1 MGQGYSLTTPS
12 AGSAGIDVP
21 ELGDLVYEKSIGIA
35 RFMKS
40 IRARHHDGVV
50 LVKVLVKPYTPMTL
64 AVYRD
69 RLVRERRILA
79 DVPNA
84 LAYQRIVETDTN
96 GFLVRQFL
104 YNSLYDRMST
114 RPFLEDIEKKWLAFQ
129 LLCALRDCHARDV
142 YHGDIKTENV
152 LVTSWNWL
160 YLTDFSS
167 AFKPV
172 LLPDDNPADFSYFFD
187 TSGRRTCYLAP
198 ERFVPSATATAAAAA
213 EGGEADD
220 AEEDSPVLDDDD
232 DDNDND
238 NGEHEHEHEHDH
250 TRQPHRQP
258 HRHRGRRR
266 RAAPPGTPPNRITWA
281 MDVFSAGCVIAE
293 LVLESPIFSLS
304 QLFRYRRGEYDPSV
318 AHLGRIQDRDLADMI
333 AHMIQLDPQKRYAAE
348 EYLDF
353 YRGKVF
359 PDYFYSFLHQ
369 YMEVITDPVA
379 AHFSASGA
387 SRNLG
392 EADERIDRVFYDF
405 DKISYFLGFQDDA
418 AAGAATTTT
427 TTTDESSMATR
438 APRLGLGLFPV
449 RLSIPT
455 KEHSVRAGAEPTAD
469 NGALIFLTLIVASIR
484 NTARAASKIRACD
497 VLLAFAER
505 LTDEAKLD
513 RVLPY
518 LMALLNDRAEMVVVA
533 AVRSVTQLLAL
544 VRTVSPVNAHVFLE
558 YILPRMQ
565 AALLGSAT
573 TTASGREASPVVRAT
588 YAACLGT
595 LATTA
600 RRFLEMAAR
609 VDRMVGVTDGDADVE
624 GPTAALPAL
633 SPAGRRSS
641 DDNSDDHMDDGLF
654 DAAQR
659 ELVDLFE
666 LHTKALIEDADP
678 YVRRAFLTSVPALC
692 LFFGAADANDIIV
705 THLNTYLND
714 RDWMLKCAFFDT
726 IVGVATFL
734 GSASL
739 EAFILPLM
747 VQALADPEEHVVQA
761 VLQALAELADVGLFA
776 KPVVWELVEAT
787 ARFAVHPN
795 LWIREAA
802 ARFLAAATKFLSPA
816 QIRCLFL
823 PLVAPYLKPP
833 GLLLP
838 PFSSSSSLS
847 SSSRLSGAG
856 ASSPELVLLDH
867 LQRPLSRAVFDQ
879 AVNWAM
885 KADRGAFWKPV
896 QNLRG
901 FPFGMS
907 ASASFPSPAAAAA
920 AAATAGTATGGLG
933 GAGGSGGGHATGRF
947 VVPRA
952 LSKVARNE
960 EDEQWINRLRN
971 LGLATDDEFKLLA
984 LREFIWR
991 LSRRKMHEQ
1000 HAYADGPA
1008 SGGDPNL
1015 NNIVPLRSLG
1025 ITPQTVLF
1033 DEEPQ
1038 KQTHLAVPPPPPAAT
1053 LPTNN
1058 NTRLPGESPRSIED
1072 ALHDASMT
1080 IDDPVAKRRRAALN
1094 VHRNRLGH
1102 HDHHD
1107 HRHGSGA
1114 SPSPAVRDG
1123 YLTAASP
1130 TTTGSSRTN
1139 SPQRDV
1145 AGSPTTG
1152 VGDDDAASLRSL
1164 QVALSPPVSNGGG
1177 VGVASAPGPAS
1188 SLRHRPSA
1196 ISLLNRKD
1204 SAAHKSSKSGAAET
1218 TTTEANAFG
1227 QVEGRSAFSGRV
1239 ASRSPVPSDDP
1250 SASEQEQDEL
1260 GSPAAAAAS
1269 SGLAASGSRYRA
1281 HHTYSGN
1288 DPSVLRM
1295 LDAMF
1300 VDNYPH
1306 DVAEFSPLVT
1316 PLSRK
1321 KATAAAPT
1329 ASSTNSSSGGRR
1341 AAADVWRPAGR
1352 MVATFS
1358 EHAGAINRVVVSPDH
1373 AFFLTGG
1380 DDGTVRVWDTQRLER
1395 NIAHRSRQVHRHAPG
1410 ARVLA
1415 LCFIENTH
1423 CFISCASDGSVHVV
1437 KVEYAVP
1444 SAASSAAAPS
1454 STSAPSTSAPSSSS
1468 SSMPRY
1474 SRLRL
1479 LREYQLPRGEW
1490 AVWCDHFKQ
1499 EASSVLVLAT
1509 DRSRVLG
1516 IDLRTM
1522 TLLFA
1527 LANPVHHGTPTCF
1540 AVDRKRNWL
1549 VVATSHGVLD
1559 LWDLRFKMRLKG
1571 WGISG
1576 GAAGASAATATGGGT
1591 AASPIYRLAVHPS
1604 KGRGKWLCVAG
1615 GTGQGGEV
1623 TVWDLEKTLC
1633 REVYRTGAAAAAS
1646 TSSTATKNLYEPWDV
1661 DEDRPEGMLGR
1672 FATSIDPATVANG
1685 GTPAAAAA
1693 ATAAG
1698 VAPGTTGDK
1707 GVRAMVAG
1715 SSPVD
1720 DQRDVRHAFLVTGGS
1735 DRKLRFWDLWR
1746 IENSTVY
1753 SGQDEG
1759 GIGAHGGGAGGN
1771 ASTAAHAAHAAGRST
1786 FTATQVTTAM
1796 AVNTER
1802 PPRSA
1807 GGAGGVAMTPS
1818 SSSKGRSTGGAAA
1831 TGGGTTTAAT
1841 VAADAVPRLSR
1852 ATVIAAQQQ
1861 QLLRSHLDAITDV
1874 ALLESPYMATVSVD
1888 RMGVI
1893 FVLS

>member
-21 ELGDLVYEKSIGIA
+21 ELGDLVYEKSIGIS

-50 LVKVLVKPYTPMTL
+50 LVKVLVKPYTPMSL

-84 LAYQRIVETDTN
+84 LAYQRIIETDTN

-160 YLTDFSS
+160 YLADFSS

-213 EGGEADD
+213 AGDDGDDDDDDDDGPALGG
-220 AEEDSPVLDDDD
+220 LDDDD
-232 DDNDND
+232 DTPA
-238 NGEHEHEHEHDH
+238 GKAGKAH
-250 TRQPHRQP
+250 TRRG
-258 HRHRGRRR
+258 GRRGG
-266 RAAPPGTPPNRITWA
+266 APPGTRPNRITWA

-318 AHLGRIQDRDLADMI
+318 AHLSRIPDRDLADMI

-369 YMEVITDPVA
+369 YMEVITDPVS
-379 AHFSASGA
+379 AHYPASGA
-387 SRNLG
+387 TRNLG

-405 DKISYFLGFQDDA
+405 DKISYFLGFQDDT
-418 AAGAATTTT
+418 ATPTGTEKT
-427 TTTDESSMATR
+427 GEAKSSKDNALVARATER
-438 APRLGLGLFPV
+438 VPPPPRLGLGLLPV
-449 RLSIPT
+449 RLSIPG
-455 KEHSVRAGAEPTAD
+455 KEHSVRAGAQPTAD

-484 NTARAASKIRACD
+484 NTARSASKIRACD

-518 LMALLNDRAEMVVVA
+518 LMALLNDKAEMVVVA
-533 AVRSVTQLLAL
+533 AVRSITQLLAL

-558 YILPRMQ
+558 YILPRIQ
-565 AALLGSAT
+565 AALLGVSAN
-573 TTASGREASPVVRAT
+573 GREASPVVRAT

-600 RRFLEMAAR
+600 NRFLEMAAR
-609 VDRMVGVTDGDADVE
+609 VDRMVGGVTDDDADLEDPKAAAAATTIPVDSE
-624 GPTAALPAL
+624 ETAIAL
-633 SPAGRRSS
+633 
-641 DDNSDDHMDDGLF
+641 DGLF

-678 YVRRAFLTSVPALC
+678 YVRRAFLTSVPDLC

-734 GSASL
+734 GSVSL
-739 EAFILPLM
+739 EEFILPLM
-747 VQALADPEEHVVQA
+747 IQALTDPEEHVVQA
-761 VLQALAELADVGLFA
+761 VLQALAELADVGLFS
-776 KPVVWELVEAT
+776 KQMVWELVEVV

-795 LWIREAA
+795 VWIREAA

-816 QIRCLFL
+816 QVRCLFL

-838 PFSSSSSLS
+838 AFSS
-847 SSSRLSGAG
+847 AG
-856 ASSPELVLLDH
+856 SSPELLLLDH
-867 LQRPLSRAVFDQ
+867 LQKPLSRAVFDQ
-879 AVNWAM
+879 ALNWAM

-896 QNLRG
+896 QKLRG

-907 ASASFPSPAAAAA
+907 ASSSFPSPAA
-920 AAATAGTATGGLG
+920 GQGG
-933 GAGGSGGGHATGRF
+933 GGSGGGSSGASGSGGRAI
-947 VVPRA
+947 PRSLKA
-952 LSKVARNE
+952 ITRTE

-971 LGLATDDEFKLLA
+971 LGLSTDDEFKLLA

-991 LSRRKMHEQ
+991 LSRLKMHEQ
-1000 HAYADGPA
+1000 HADHN
-1008 SGGDPNL
+1008 SGDPNL
-1015 NNIVPLRSLG
+1015 SNIVPLRSLG

-1038 KQTHLAVPPPPPAAT
+1038 KQTHLPTPPPPSHSMAVAAAMDFDVGA
-1053 LPTNN
+1053 NA
-1058 NTRLPGESPRSIED
+1058 PRTIED
-1072 ALHDASMT
+1072 ALHDASMS

-1094 VHRNRLGH
+1094 IHRNRLGH
-1102 HDHHD
+1102 
-1107 HRHGSGA
+1107 RGGA

-1123 YLTAASP
+1123 YLT
-1130 TTTGSSRTN
+1130 TTSTGSRNN
-1139 SPQRDV
+1139 SPRGERDV
-1145 AGSPTTG
+1145 AGSPTG
-1152 VGDDDAASLRSL
+1152 GGGDDTASLRSL
-1164 QVALSPPVSNGGG
+1164 QVALSPPVSDDGGNGTGTG
-1177 VGVASAPGPAS
+1177 ASTPA

-1204 SAAHKSSKSGAAET
+1204 SATLKSKSGAAET

-1227 QVEGRSAFSGRV
+1227 QVEGRSAFSGSV
-1239 ASRSPVPSDDP
+1239 PSRSPVPSDDQ
-1250 SASEQEQDEL
+1250 SVSEQGEIS
-1260 GSPAAAAAS
+1260 SPAAS
-1269 SGLAASGSRYRA
+1269 SGVAGAGGASGSRYRA

-1288 DPSVLRM
+1288 DPNVLRM

-1306 DVAEFSPLVT
+1306 DVAEFSPMVT
-1316 PLSRK
+1316 PISRK
-1321 KATAAAPT
+1321 KAT
-1329 ASSTNSSSGGRR
+1329 SSPSTTNSGNSGNSGKRGP
-1341 AAADVWRPAGR
+1341 DVWRPAGQ

-1358 EHAGAINRVVVSPDH
+1358 EHTGAINRVVVSPDH

-1395 NIAHRSRQVHRHAPG
+1395 NIAHRSRQVHRHTTPG

-1437 KVEYAVP
+1437 KVEYSIP
-1444 SAASSAAAPS
+1444 PG
-1454 STSAPSTSAPSSSS
+1454 SSSGGG
-1468 SSMPRY
+1468 MPRY

-1479 LREYQLPRGEW
+1479 LREYQLPRDEW

-1509 DRSRVLG
+1509 NRSRVLG

-1571 WGISG
+1571 WGIS
-1576 GAAGASAATATGGGT
+1576 SGGGT
-1591 AASPIYRLAVHPS
+1591 TGAGGASSPIYRLSIHPS

-1615 GTGQGGEV
+1615 GTAQGGEV

-1633 REVYRTGAAAAAS
+1633 REVYRTGAAGAAGS
-1646 TSSTATKNLYEPWDV
+1646 TPTKNTYEPWDV

-1672 FATSIDPATVANG
+1672 FATSIDPANVANG
-1685 GTPAAAAA
+1685 QTS
-1693 ATAAG
+1693 ATTTT
-1698 VAPGTTGDK
+1698 PGTSGDK
-1707 GVRAMVAG
+1707 GVRAMVVG

-1720 DQRDVRHAFLVTGGS
+1720 EQRDVRHAFIVTGGS
-1735 DRKLRFWDLWR
+1735 DKKLRFWDLAR

-1753 SGQDEG
+1753 SGQDDP
-1759 GIGAHGGGAGGN
+1759 AATSTN
-1771 ASTAAHAAHAAGRST
+1771 AASSRST
-1786 FTATQVTTAM
+1786 FSATQVTTVM

-1807 GGAGGVAMTPS
+1807 GDASKKGGTAMTPS
-1818 SSSKGRSTGGAAA
+1818 NSSKGRSGGAAP
-1831 TGGGTTTAAT
+1831 
-1841 VAADAVPRLSR
+1841 ADTPRPSR
-1852 ATVIAAQQQ
+1852 STVIAAQQQ

-1874 ALLESPYMATVSVD
+1874 ALLESPYTATVSVD

-1893 FVLS
+1893 FVFS